1 MKNVARLP
9 EPKVLKRN
17 AARWKQELLQEI
29 QLAKRQNRKPYN
41 KFYDRYNHQEV
52 KDTLSRMYK
61 RLCCYC
67 EATLKVVTKGH
78 IEHRKPKKGKS
89 AFPELTF
96 NWENL
101 HLVCPTC
108 NNCKGDRWDKEY
120 EILDA
125 AVDRPV
131 TEHLTYEIEDTGVFR
146 SAITLRGKT
155 TMEHADLNR
164 EDLLEARTKVLL
176 GALKVIREI
185 RRLQQN
191 PQASSKSS
199 LLKGLIKRE
208 YGSLVEYAIEG
219 YLQN

>member
-1 MKNVARLP
+1 MRLP

-17 AARWKQELLQEI
+17 AAGWKRELLQEI
-29 QLAKRQNRKPYN
+29 HLAKRQKRKPDN
-41 KFYDRYNHQEV
+41 KFYDRYNHPEV
-52 KDTLSRMYK
+52 KDTLRRMYK

-96 NWENL
+96 DWNNL

-108 NNCKGDRWDKEY
+108 NSCKGDKWNKEY

-125 AVDRPV
+125 VIDRPI
-131 TEHLTYEIEDTGVFR
+131 TKHLTYEIEDTGVFR
-146 SAITLRGKT
+146 SAITPLGKT
-155 TMEHADLNR
+155 TIEHAGLNR

-176 GALKVIREI
+176 GALKVIDEI

-191 PQASSKSS
+191 PQASSKVS
-199 LLKGLIKRE
+199 LLKVISKRE
-208 YGSLVEYAIEG
+208 YGSLVEYAIG
-219 YLQN
+219 GFLQN

>member
-1 MKNVARLP
+1 MKNVTRLSEP
-9 EPKVLKRN
+9 EVLKRN
-17 AARWKQELLQEI
+17 AARWKRELLQEI
-29 QLAKRQNRKPYN
+29 QLAKRQNRKPDN
-41 KFYDRYNHQEV
+41 KFYDRYNHHEV

-67 EATLKVVTKGH
+67 EAPLKVVTKGH

-96 NWENL
+96 DWNNL

-108 NNCKGDRWDKEY
+108 NSCKGDKWNKEH

-125 AVDRPV
+125 VCHRPISD
-131 TEHLTYEIEDTGVFR
+131 HLTYEIESIGVFR
-146 SAITLRGKT
+146 SAITGQGRT
-155 TMEHADLNR
+155 TVEHADLNR

-176 GALKVIREI
+176 GTLKVITEI
-185 RRLQQN
+185 KRLQQN
-191 PQASSKSS
+191 PQASSKVS
-199 LLKGLIKRE
+199 LLKTISKRE

-219 YLQN
+219 FLQN